1 MTKSIYDRLPQ
12 IVKSM
17 YNPNDITDIKH
28 AITLCESMLDSIYGN
43 FEEYE
48 LKKDITAL
56 KRFITKYKTDKI

>member
-28 AITLCESMLDSIYGN
+28 ALTLCESMLDSIYGN
-43 FEEYE
+43 FEEHE
-48 LKKDITAL
+48 LKKDVTAL
-56 KRFITKYKTDKI
+56 KRFIAKYKTDKI